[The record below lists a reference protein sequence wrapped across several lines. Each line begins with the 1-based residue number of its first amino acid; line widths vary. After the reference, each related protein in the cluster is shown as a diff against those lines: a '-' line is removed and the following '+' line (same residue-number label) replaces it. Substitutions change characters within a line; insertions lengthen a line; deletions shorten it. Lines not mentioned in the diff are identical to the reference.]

1 MSNRTSSDADHADH
15 ADHADRDVGRAQGQH
30 FDGDLRR
37 TLLDAAAAAIAERG
51 VDAVSLRDVARRAGV
66 SHAAP
71 AHHFGDKAGLLTAL
85 ATEGFL
91 LLAEDLRRARAGA
104 GDRAGDPVAVLAELG
119 CAYVAF
125 ATEHPGHFELM
136 FRPGLFDL
144 TDAAFL
150 AAGDLAYAQL
160 VEGVDAAR
168 AHGWGRHATRADL
181 VAFAWA
187 HVHGLSALR
196 IQGALSRYHPD
207 DSMAFVRRLTRL
219 FVDGFTHGAPLGA
232 PDPGT
237 P

>member
-1 MSNRTSSDADHADH
+1 MSNNVTDGGAGDAHAV
-15 ADHADRDVGRAQGQH
+15 ARAQGQH
-30 FDGDLRR
+30 FAGDLRR
-37 TLLDAAAAAIAERG
+37 ALLDAAAGAIAQRG

-91 LLAEDLRRARAGA
+91 VLADQLRDARDQAEAG
-104 GDRAGDPVAVLAELG
+104 GAGDPVEVLSRLG

-125 ATEHPGHFELM
+125 AARHPGHFELM
-136 FRPGLFDL
+136 FRPGLFDP
-144 TDAAFL
+144 TDADFL

-160 VEGVDAAR
+160 VHGVDAAR
-168 AHGWGRHATRADL
+168 AGGWGRQASRADL

-207 DSMAFVRRLTRL
+207 DSMPFVRRLTRL
-219 FVDGFTHGAPLGA
+219 FADSLADGPPLA
-232 PDPGT
+232 PDDPPT